1 MLISN
6 KPINF
11 TTNYT
16 NFIRHFLPYIHKFTN
31 REYYLK
37 TINTISTMEENQT
50 NASESFRNGS
60 FSKSKRETDKYIE
73 TESNVKL
80 YLKDYGEGKPVIL
93 IHGWPLSNEMWEY
106 QIDALVE
113 NNFRVIAYDRRGFGK
128 SSQPW
133 NGYDYD
139 TLADDLKAIIDQL
152 DLKEVTLVGFSM
164 GGGEVVRY
172 FSRHGGKNVTKAILI
187 SSVTPHLLR
196 TDSNPEGIPQ
206 EKYDATAEQIK
217 DDRIGF
223 LDSFGKTFFG
233 VSFISKPIST
243 PLLDY
248 YRMLGSFASPR
259 ATLECAKSFSTTDFS
274 REMASV
280 NVPTLIIHGD
290 EDKNVPIEITSE
302 IAAKLIPDNIF
313 IVYDGA
319 PHGLFYIE
327 KEKLNKDL
335 IKFLKSEI

>member
-1 MLISN
+1 METNQINSNESLNEDNFSASNIS
-6 KPINF
+6 
-11 TTNYT
+11 
-16 NFIRHFLPYIHKFTN
+16 
-31 REYYLK
+31 
-37 TINTISTMEENQT
+37 
-50 NASESFRNGS
+50 
-60 FSKSKRETDKYIE
+60 TDKYIV
-73 TESNVKL
+73 TAPNIKL
-80 YLKDYGEGKPVIL
+80 YVKDYGQGKPVIL

-106 QIDALVE
+106 QIDTLVQ

-139 TLADDLKAIIDQL
+139 TLSDDLKAIIDQL
-152 DLKEVTLVGFSM
+152 DLKEATLVGFSM

-172 FSRHGGKNVTKAILI
+172 FSRHGGKGVSKAVFI
-187 SSVTPHLLR
+187 SSVTPFQLK
-196 TDSNPEGIPQ
+196 TDSNPAGVSQ
-206 EKYDATAEQIK
+206 EKYDSMAEQIK

-248 YRMLGSFASPR
+248 YRMLCSFASPR
-259 ATLECAKSFSTTDFS
+259 ATLECAKSFSTTDFR
-274 REMASV
+274 REMATV

-290 EDKNVPIEITSE
+290 EDKTVPIEITSE
-302 IAAKLIPDNIF
+302 IATKLIPDNKF
-313 IVYDGA
+313 IVYEGA

-327 KEKLNKDL
+327 KDKLNKDL
-335 IKFLKSEI
+335 LEFLNSEI